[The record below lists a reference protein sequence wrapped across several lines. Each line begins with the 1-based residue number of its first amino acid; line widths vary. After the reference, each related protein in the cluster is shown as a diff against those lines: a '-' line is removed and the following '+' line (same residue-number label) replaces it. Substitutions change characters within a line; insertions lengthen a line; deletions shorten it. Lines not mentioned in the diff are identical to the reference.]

1 LCGSY
6 QRVLKI
12 VSVIWGLVAS
22 SGYFIKN
29 GTILGVEDTTII
41 IAILISIPTPIAVEY
56 IELFAFGRNSVD
68 EKEKSRTIHEVVV

>member
-29 GTILGVEDTTII
+29 GTIIGVEDATII
-41 IAILISIPTPIAVEY
+41 AVQFTVPTPIAVE
-56 IELFAFGRNSVD
+56 
-68 EKEKSRTIHEVVV
+68 